1 MDPQTLELL
10 RLLQASAHDAESYAQ
25 IRSLLAGQRRK
36 LAAADD
42 RATLADI
49 SELLEVWGEGAP
61 PGMAA
66 GALNEAALIAEEDL
80 EQAERAV
87 QLYTQSFQ
95 RDPGEE
101 STLTKLEAMLARRND
116 RERFET
122 LLASQA
128 AALVERGASDPALP
142 ASLYKRLGG
151 LRADR
156 GDIGGAIDAYE
167 QVLELDANP
176 EILRVLAEAYTLRG
190 GVADAAQAADL
201 YYTLGDVAGG
211 PDGVQWLE
219 RALDQVPAHDD
230 ALALLESY
238 LPADQHGAK
247 LQKRWEAYVAHSENE
262 AAAGQRRLA
271 LARMYAERG
280 DAREALICLGPLIE
294 RSDAEALTLQAE
306 YLATLRA
313 DEARAR
319 ESGTN
324 GAHAANGTGKAQK
337 PPTLVGFR
345 VPPPDPQP
353 GDAQA
358 EPVTQTTPKPAP
370 QTIARAARSGETL
383 VGFRVPPEFNED
395 AKAREQ
401 DAAQDAAAAETNKP
415 ISVVALRPSAAAQD
429 VAQARAAG
437 DARAVG
443 GAAAKSP
450 ARATMKGGF
459 AVPAAPGSTS
469 SSPAPAPSAKLGG
482 PAAAAAALKAA
493 AAARASQ
500 APPPAGGAS
509 SPSAKASA
517 LRAAALRDTMPA
529 GKVVPR
535 SPLPSASAAPA
546 APRPIAA
553 PLRASVPPRASLPAP
568 LPTAG
573 GAAHEPELPDTD
585 TAVAGAGIAGAAA
598 HEGAAAA
605 EFVSTTTPA
614 VAFGEQSLFAAQA
627 KASNK
632 RWWIASGV
640 ALLVLGG
647 ALALIF
653 KPSSQATPALT
664 RSDTLP
670 ATAAAATGAAAPAPS
685 APAPTQAPAA
695 PAPATT
701 PEPSAAQPAAPA
713 ATPEA
718 PSAADKPA
726 EPAAETAKAAAPA
739 PKSGPQ
745 PVVKA
750 IAKKVKVT
758 GRGVS
763 AKDVIGALDDNLAKL
778 ERCYA
783 RTLDRD
789 ARASGQITFGFTIDR
804 AGHATR
810 VRKVKSTVKDAA
822 LPRCAGDAI
831 EKIRFPKAK
840 KKPVKVVA
848 PLDFHKA

>member
-49 SELLEVWGEGAP
+49 SELLEVWAEGAP

-401 DAAQDAAAAETNKP
+401 DAA
-415 ISVVALRPSAAAQD
+415 L
-429 VAQARAAG
+429 ARAAG

-568 LPTAG
+568 LPAAG
-573 GAAHEPELPDTD
+573 SAAHEPELPDTD
-585 TAVAGAGIAGAAA
+585 TAGAGAGIAGAAA

-605 EFVSTTTPA
+605 EFVSTTPA

-664 RSDTLP
+664 RSDALP